1 MYLPDIFELHGCVN
15 SSSRAAYDSAIPK
28 VVLKGVVIGEEQ
40 ARTADSG
47 QRENVF
53 VVGTTDALGLKCLGL

>member
-28 VVLKGVVIGEEQ
+28 VVLEGIIIGEEQ
-40 ARTADSG
+40 PRTTHARKC
-47 QRENVF
+47 ENVF
-53 VVGTTDALGLKCLGL
+53 VIGAADTLGSDCLGL